1 MLGLII
7 LIFAQISYAFG
18 GVLIRKYLINY
29 NPLLVSSLM
38 SFISGLIFFPILF
51 FSFRHTV
58 SNITPKNIWVFILTA
73 FIWLVVGEIL
83 YVYGFQK
90 SPSLTLASIMT
101 LFYPLFS
108 TILGIIF
115 LGEIL
120 TWKII
125 IAGILMTSG
134 FILLAI

>member
-51 FSFRHTV
+51 FGFRHTV
-58 SNITPKNIWVFILTA
+58 SSITPKNIWIFILTA

-90 SPSLTLASIMT
+90 SPSLTLASLMT

-108 TILGIIF
+108 AILGIIIF
-115 LGEIL
+115 HEAF
-120 TWKII
+120 TWKTI
-125 IAGILMTSG
+125 IAGMLMIGG
-134 FILLAI
+134 FFLLAI